1 MKRGFL
7 ITLVVLSVLVGAG
20 GLLFAFGTPQAPDAV
35 TPVAASGE
43 AVPAQSEPS
52 PDAAPGAPDEGDDAS
67 PAGAANGT
75 PPAGGGVPVMGGG
88 DPSAR
93 GKEAPPADPA
103 TPLAIEIPGCVC
115 HSDDP
120 KLVDEHAGYRMNQ
133 CYGCHSGA
141 PGGGS

>member
-43 AVPAQSEPS
+43 VVPAQPDPS
-52 PDAAPGAPDEGDDAS
+52 PEAVPSTPDEDGVEAQGGSTD
-67 PAGAANGT
+67 GA
-75 PPAGGGVPVMGGG
+75 PPAGGGVPAMGGG
-88 DPSAR
+88 DPSAI

-120 KLVDEHAGYRMNQ
+120 KLVKEHAEYRMNQ

>member
-20 GLLFAFGTPQAPDAV
+20 GLLFVFGTPQAPDAV

-43 AVPAQSEPS
+43 VVPAQPDPS
-52 PDAAPGAPDEGDDAS
+52 PEVAPATPDGEGGVAAPGGTS
-67 PAGAANGT
+67 GGA
-75 PPAGGGVPVMGGG
+75 PPAGGGVPAMGGG

-120 KLVDEHAGYRMNQ
+120 KLVKEHAEYRMNQ

-141 PGGGS
+141 PGGS